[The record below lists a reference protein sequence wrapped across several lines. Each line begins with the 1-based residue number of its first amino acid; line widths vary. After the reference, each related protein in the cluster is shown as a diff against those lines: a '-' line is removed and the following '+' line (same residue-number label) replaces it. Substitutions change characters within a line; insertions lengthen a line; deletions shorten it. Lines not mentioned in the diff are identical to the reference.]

1 MQADATTIKLTSSLI
16 VEQLLTEGTS
26 MFFVAPRSMRS
37 PLAKILSQSR
47 NNITVVNTLSEL
59 TAVFMA
65 TGYGQASSRVPVVIL
80 PAGQGLVSCLAAIY
94 TASRMRIPMVII
106 QDDLSTPV
114 LNDDPPLTVDSVS
127 IARPLCKWAAQAR
140 SAHEIPRLIRRAFTE
155 AMAPPKGP
163 VFLSIPADITQEP
176 VSSPLISPPHTS
188 PLGAAD
194 HNFIL
199 KTARSLVAA
208 QSPAI
213 IAGNEVSQFRAR
225 KEVATLAEVIG
236 CPVYTEPMPTGVN
249 FPNRHPQFAGV
260 LPLSL
265 TQARDKIASHDL
277 ILMLGMQTRL
287 PGGKDQAGL
296 LSSRTS
302 VIQIN
307 IEPTLAGKS
316 LPCIAAANAD
326 LAETLSRLRAEIQLI
341 ADTKWCSLARGKA
354 QATIDNVSKDRQKI
368 EEELVYPKPS
378 EPVSLFWLLRTLDGA
393 RPTSSIVVTDL
404 VGSKFDPSF
413 VMSFEGSSSYFASN
427 SGVDGFAA
435 AAALGTHWASP
446 ENPVIAITTD
456 QSLLQCPQALWT
468 AAHYNLNVKF
478 IIVNSRGANNLASEF
493 EHYMSEQDDCSS
505 HFPLDKPEIEY
516 PLMSQ
521 SMRVAAAKVETMAEL
536 EAALTKVF
544 EDKNPCC
551 IDVRIAQVSTS

>member
-1 MQADATTIKLTSSLI
+1 MQADVTTIKQTSHLL

-37 PLAKILSQSR
+37 PIAKILSGAR
-47 NNITVVNTLSEL
+47 NNVTVINTLSEQ

-65 TGYGQASSRVPVVIL
+65 VGYGLASSRVPVVIL
-80 PAGQGLVSCLAAIY
+80 PAGQGLLSCLSAIY
-94 TASRMRIPMVII
+94 TANRVRVPIVII

-114 LNDDPPLTVDSVS
+114 LNDDPPLTVDSVA
-127 IARPLCKWAAQAR
+127 IAKPLCKWAAQAR
-140 SAHEIPRLIRRAFTE
+140 NAHEIPRLIRRAFTE

-163 VFLSIPADITQEP
+163 VFLSIPVDILQEP
-176 VSSPLISPPHTS
+176 AVTELINPPHTS

-213 IAGNEVSQFRAR
+213 VAGNEVSQFRAR

-236 CPVYTEPMPTGVN
+236 CPVFTEPMPTGVN

-265 TQARDKIASHDL
+265 SQAREKIAGHDL
-277 ILMLGMQTRL
+277 VLMLGMQTRL
-287 PGGKDQAGL
+287 PGGENEAGL
-296 LSSRTS
+296 VSPRTS

-307 IEPTLAGKS
+307 IEPTLSGKS

-341 ADTKWCSLARGKA
+341 ADAKWCSAARGKA
-354 QATIDNVSKDRQKI
+354 QSTIDAVSKDRQKM
-368 EEELVYPKPS
+368 EEELVYPKPN

-393 RPTSSIVVTDL
+393 RPTSSIIVTDL
-404 VGSKFDPSF
+404 VGTKFDPSF

-427 SGVDGFAA
+427 SGMDGFAP
-435 AAALGTHWASP
+435 AAALGIQWASP
-446 ENPVIAITTD
+446 ENPVVAITTD

-468 AAHYNLNVKF
+468 AAHYQLNVKF

-493 EHYMSEQDDCSS
+493 ELYMAQPDDKSS
-505 HFPLDKPEIEY
+505 NFPLDKPEVEF
-516 PLMSQ
+516 PLLAQ
-521 SMRVAAAKVETMAEL
+521 SMRVMANKVETMAEL

-544 EDKNPCC
+544 EEKGPCFL
-551 IDVRIAQVSTS
+551 DVRVSQEN

>member
-1 MQADATTIKLTSSLI
+1 MQADVTTVKQTSHLL

-37 PLAKILSQSR
+37 PIAKILSDAR
-47 NNITVVNTLSEL
+47 NNVTVINTLSEQ

-65 TGYGQASSRVPVVIL
+65 VGYGLASSRVPVVIL
-80 PAGQGLVSCLAAIY
+80 PAGQGLLSCLSAIY
-94 TASRMRIPMVII
+94 TANRVRVPIVII

-114 LNDDPPLTVDSVS
+114 LNDDPPLTVDSVA
-127 IARPLCKWAAQAR
+127 IAKPLCKWAAQAR
-140 SAHEIPRLIRRAFTE
+140 NAHEIPRLIRRAFTE

-163 VFLSIPADITQEP
+163 VFLSIPVDILQEP
-176 VSSPLISPPHTS
+176 AVTELINPPHTS

-208 QSPAI
+208 QNPAI
-213 IAGNEVSQFRAR
+213 VAGNEVSQFRAR

-236 CPVYTEPMPTGVN
+236 CPVFTEPMPTGVN

-260 LPLSL
+260 LPLILS
-265 TQARDKIASHDL
+265 QAREKIAGHDL
-277 ILMLGMQTRL
+277 VLMLGMQTRL
-287 PGGKDQAGL
+287 PGGENEAGL
-296 LSSRTS
+296 VSPRTS

-307 IEPTLAGKS
+307 IEPTLSGKS

-341 ADTKWCSLARGKA
+341 ADAKWCAAARGKA
-354 QATIDNVSKDRQKI
+354 QTTIDAVSKDRQKM
-368 EEELVYPKPS
+368 EEELVYPKPN

-393 RPTSSIVVTDL
+393 RPTSSIIVTDL
-404 VGSKFDPSF
+404 VGTKFDPSF

-427 SGVDGFAA
+427 SGMDGFAS
-435 AAALGTHWASP
+435 AAALGIHWASP
-446 ENPVIAITTD
+446 ENPVVAITTD

-468 AAHYNLNVKF
+468 AAHYQLNVKF

-493 EHYMSEQDDCSS
+493 ELYMAQPDDKSS
-505 HFPLDKPEIEY
+505 SFPLDKPEVEF
-516 PLMSQ
+516 PLLAQ
-521 SMRVAAAKVETMAEL
+521 SMRVMANKVETMAEL

-544 EDKNPCC
+544 EEKGPCFL
-551 IDVRIAQVSTS
+551 DVRVSQEN